1 MSAPLSDA
9 QGYQLVRVGK
19 KWQLPVD
26 LQKLIW
32 ADVTGRYHR
41 RHGRWG
47 EFGLSVIEKAHVVIQ
62 TAARRMLTILRVRM
76 DWGGGP
82 TRRVPH
88 IFDNGTPNGIEGI
101 RFVRNRTTN
110 KVFSRLYDARSRYGY
125 GINNEMGNLA
135 RGIERTSL
143 GSPRL
148 PWLPLKGTPRHHHET
163 YF

>member
-1 MSAPLSDA
+1 MSAPLSNT
-9 QGYQLVRVGK
+9 QGYELVRVGK
-19 KWQLPVD
+19 RFGLPVD

-47 EFGLSVIEKAHVVIQ
+47 EFGLSVIEKAHIIIQ
-62 TAARRMLTILRVRM
+62 THLRRMLTILRVRM

-88 IFDNGTPNGIEGI
+88 TFPDGEEGI
-101 RFVRNRTTN
+101 KFVRGPKTN
-110 KVFSRLYDARSRYGY
+110 KVFSRLHDAREKYGY
-125 GINNEMGNLA
+125 GIDNEMGNVS
-135 RGIERTSL
+135 RGIDRTSL
-143 GSPRL
+143 GFFDGL
-148 PWLPLKGTPRHHHET
+148 PWLPIQGTPLHHHET

>member
-9 QGYQLVRVGK
+9 HGYELVRVAT
-19 KWQLPVD
+19 KWKLPVD

-62 TAARRMLTILRVRM
+62 TAARRMLTILRVRS

-88 IFDNGTPNGIEGI
+88 IFHNGVEGI
-101 RFVRNRTTN
+101 RSVRNPRTN
-110 KVFSRLYDARSRYGY
+110 EVFSRLYDARSRYGY

-148 PWLPLKGTPRHHHET
+148 PWLPLKGTPLHHHET
-163 YF
+163 YY